1 MPFLNDNRYVGFPSL
16 SSPSPPLPSLFLV
29 GTGRYLAGMEKNE
42 LMCYKGLF
50 CRTMMLAA
58 QGMNL
63 RFIYLFIFSSF

>member
-16 SSPSPPLPSLFLV
+16 PPLPSLFLV

-50 CRTMMLAA
+50 CRTMMLAVL
-58 QGMNL
+58 GMNL